1 MNRTQPARSL
11 LPFLGL
17 AAVVGF
23 SALSAGCVP
32 QSQADAWKK
41 KYQAA
46 EESIVD
52 LRLGLSEREQQLN
65 ELRGRSGVNGQL
77 SAEAEA
83 LRQQN
88 QELRDLLAGAQ
99 DQLRN
104 AGGTVLPQQL
114 SSELEALAA
123 ANPDLMTFDSETG
136 MIRFRSDVTFALGKT
151 AVQEGARGLL
161 QKLAGVLSSPAASG
175 YEVRVVG
182 HTDNVP
188 VKNMANVQKYEDNWG
203 MSAFRA
209 ISVMRV
215 LADNGVPQD
224 RMSVSGYG
232 QMQPVEPNG
241 PRGSEANRRV
251 ELFLSPQSVATSGGG
266 GGGSSMTSSASSDD
280 VPMSVGDSGS
290 VSPMEAPAASDTPA
304 MFK

>member
-1 MNRTQPARSL
+1 MIRIPTVLA
-11 LPFLGL
+11 LPGVLVL
-17 AAVVGF
+17 AALGT
-23 SALSAGCVP
+23 GCVP
-32 QSQADAWKK
+32 QSQADAWQKK
-41 KYQAA
+41 FQAA
-46 EESIVD
+46 DSSIVD
-52 LRLGLSEREQQLN
+52 LRLELEAREQQLAD
-65 ELRGRSGVNGQL
+65 LRGRSGVNGQL

-83 LRQQN
+83 LRLQN
-88 QELRDLLAGAQ
+88 QQLRDTLAMAQ

-104 AGGTVLPQQL
+104 VAGAPLPAQL
-114 SSELEALAA
+114 SSDLEALAD
-123 ANPDLMTFDSETG
+123 ANPDLMTFDPETG

-151 AVQEGARGLL
+151 DVQDQARGLL
-161 QKLAGVLSSPAASG
+161 QKLAGVLSSPAAAG

-188 VKNMANVQKYEDNWG
+188 VRNAANVQKYEDNWG

-215 LADNGVPQD
+215 LSENGVPQE

-251 ELFLSPQSVATSGGG
+251 ELFLSPQSAAVSNLGSEAGGADFSSSEVLSESDTG
-266 GGGSSMTSSASSDD
+266 GIVPLSA
-280 VPMSVGDSGS
+280 P
-290 VSPMEAPAASDTPA
+290 PAADSPA
-304 MFK
+304 LFK